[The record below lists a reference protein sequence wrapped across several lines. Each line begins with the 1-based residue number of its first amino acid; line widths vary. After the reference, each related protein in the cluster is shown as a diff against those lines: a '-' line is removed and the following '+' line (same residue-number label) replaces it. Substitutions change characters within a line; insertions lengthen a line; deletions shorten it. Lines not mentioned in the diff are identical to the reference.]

1 LVQARELESYA
12 KRPWEDEEML
22 IKANVEA
29 QTKLRH
35 IISKIDALFEECK
48 ERGKSL
54 DELSGVRTAIE
65 DIQKEILNRLLSG
78 KEEPS

>member
-1 LVQARELESYA
+1 
-12 KRPWEDEEML
+12 M
-22 IKANVEA
+22 
-29 QTKLRH
+29 RH
-35 IISKIDALFEECK
+35 IISKIDSLFEECK

-65 DIQKEILNRLLSG
+65 DIQKEILNRLISG